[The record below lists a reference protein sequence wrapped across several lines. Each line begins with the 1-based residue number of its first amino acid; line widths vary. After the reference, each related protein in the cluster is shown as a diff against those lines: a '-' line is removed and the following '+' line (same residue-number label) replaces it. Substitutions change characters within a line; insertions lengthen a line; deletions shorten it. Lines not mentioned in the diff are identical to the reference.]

1 MTSTESTPIEVNRW
15 RDKKRYLWLMG
26 LIAPTALFVMLP
38 IVGAFNHAGW
48 HVAAQVPF
56 WIGPI
61 LLYIL
66 LPALDLLLAVGV
78 PRDAAESDA
87 EGIEHHVSE
96 ATLAAFARFL
106 RSRA

>member
-1 MTSTESTPIEVNRW
+1 MTAPISETDTSRQW

-38 IVGAFNHAGW
+38 LIWALNQCGW
-48 HVAAQVPF
+48 HAVAQVPL

-66 LPALDLLLAVGV
+66 LPTLDLCSG
-78 PRDAAESDA
+78 P
-87 EGIEHHVSE
+87 
-96 ATLAAFARFL
+96 TART
-106 RSRA
+106 RPTR